1 MFVAIAAFILGV
13 FFERASNGTRGA
25 HLISPRSVTG
35 RVAYR
40 TELGALAG
48 DSEAVVI
55 VVPTDHRPDEKLD
68 VAALRPEAPPPGET
82 HPTIAK
88 LRSIGGDFA
97 RAGPDGDF
105 ALEVPNAGKYFVLM
119 ISGHLPRPAGQ
130 QPTNQE
136 LAQIARYFVPAD
148 ELLGMNAYRW
158 SEELVR
164 DNVKLSHTF
173 E

>member
-1 MFVAIAAFILGV
+1 MEYAA
-13 FFERASNGTRGA
+13 RRWN
-25 HLISPRSVTG
+25 SPRTVTG

-40 TELGALAG
+40 TELGGLAG

-55 VVPTDHRPDEKLD
+55 VVPADRRPDEKLG
-68 VAALRPEAPPPGET
+68 VAALRPDAPPPGGA

-97 RAGPDGDF
+97 RAARMAILPWKLPATGS
-105 ALEVPNAGKYFVLM
+105 YFVLM
-119 ISGHLPRPAGQ
+119 ISSHVRRPAGR

-136 LAQIARYFVPAD
+136 LAQIARSFVPAD

-158 SEELVR
+158 SSELVR
-164 DNVKLSHTF
+164 ENMKLSHTF